1 MGPDLG
7 GGRLTG
13 SILTG
18 SRAGMVYD
26 ALKTLGRPSTASEV
40 LDALGDRWETGP
52 NAVGSTLRRLYDEG
66 RVIRSVD
73 SKGTRRWEVR

>member
-40 LDALGDRWETGP
+40 LDALGDRWVTGP
-52 NAVGSTLRRLYDEG
+52 NTIGSMLRRLYEEG
-66 RVIRSVD
+66 HVTRSVD